1 MRGKIY
7 QDNQPDL
14 GGVQFWKNP
23 VDEIIYATSGEPR
36 HSFNDVSAYPV
47 YDLKAHLSNIKIAQE
62 TGDKGKPLDS
72 FMDGEIRRLAEDYQ
86 DAVSQPGR
94 QREAALRSNRNS
106 AVDILNVWGEVQG
119 LRDREFQGK
128 NLARQYP
135 VPNLLISIDRATK
148 FGGMTRLDEGQLGQL
163 KELSY
168 TRANFTA
175 QKWGLKF
182 VIHEEAR
189 LKNVHNVLQDSIRV
203 AATKVDQLHSF
214 NVISA
219 AASLTAQAVIAAWD
233 TFDTNGVSDGSPLD
247 DIGISQ
253 LNINGTAVGGKLT
266 RIGMHQLTYAKYLG
280 NTNLRGTASYT
291 PREYSFEPGT
301 FPLKG
306 IEGIGLVLD
315 QSIQQ
320 GQYIAVDTETENA
333 TIAHFQ
339 GPQRIGSAHDE
350 ETGDDKYFIIDY
362 SLSTIVQSQTGRL
375 GTGAITPLAW

>member
-7 QDNQPDL
+7 QDNLPDY

-23 VDEIIYATSGEPR
+23 EDEIVYATTGAPQ
-36 HSFNDVSAYPV
+36 HSFNDVNAYPV
-47 YDLKAHLSNIKIAQE
+47 YDLNAHASNVKIAQE
-62 TGDKGKPLDS
+62 GGDKGKILDS
-72 FMDGEIRRLAEDYQ
+72 FLDGEIRRLAEDYI
-86 DAVSQPGR
+86 DAVKTTGR

-106 AVDILNVWGEVQG
+106 AVNILNIWGEVQG
-119 LRDREFQGK
+119 LREREFQGK

-214 NVISA
+214 NVIST
-219 AASLTAQAVIAAWD
+219 ASGLTAQPVADAWD
-233 TFDTNGVSDGSPLD
+233 TFTGSISDGDPLT

-280 NTNLRGTASYT
+280 NSNIRGTASYT
-291 PREYSFEPGT
+291 PKEYSFEPGT

-315 QSIQQ
+315 QSITQ
-320 GQYIAVDTETENA
+320 GRYIAVDTETENA

-362 SLSTIVQSQTGRL
+362 SLATIVQSQTGRL
-375 GTGAITPLAW
+375 GTGATTPLAW